1 LGRGQRD
8 RGFARPPK
16 SGEISM
22 LASPK
27 KLTFAL
33 ILALVAFSG
42 VGVAL
47 ADTETGSGIVG
58 TQSP

>member
-1 LGRGQRD
+1 
-8 RGFARPPK
+8 
-16 SGEISM
+16 M

>member
-1 LGRGQRD
+1 MQPGSQGCWPADGACPTRQDEEGGLE
-8 RGFARPPK
+8 
-16 SGEISM
+16 S
-22 LASPK
+22 
-27 KLTFAL
+27 
-33 ILALVAFSG
+33 ILSG